1 MIAALVI
8 IVALTTPEVAVGWS
22 RSLTRVCF
30 PRRMTSSSSFS
41 SHRSSSSPSSSG
53 KDDDTSERT
62 TDDEELSNFESIEND
77 DVDGGK
83 RRQLYSYVSRLETVY
98 DNDLIPYILGGQI
111 ELAELFPSSLDTTI
125 NDDDETTQREQGR
138 QRRVTLGDWLDRQ
151 EEVGVATVCVGD
163 SCGDDSEVSSF
174 ITPIFPNDFHISYTY
189 RTLIVSKI
197 N

>member
-1 MIAALVI
+1 MIAALVII
-8 IVALTTPEVAVGWS
+8 IVALTTPEVAVGLS

-53 KDDDTSERT
+53 KDDDTSERI
-62 TDDEELSNFESIEND
+62 TDDEEYGIRF
-77 DVDGGK
+77 
-83 RRQLYSYVSRLETVY
+83 
-98 DNDLIPYILGGQI
+98 IPYILGGQI
-111 ELAELFPSSLDTTI
+111 ELAELFPSSLDTAI
-125 NDDDETTQREQGR
+125 NDDDESTQREQGR
-138 QRRVTLGDWLDRQ
+138 QRRVILGDWLDRQ
-151 EEVGVATVCVGD
+151 EEGGVAAVCVGD

-174 ITPIFPNDFHISYTY
+174 ITQIFPNDFHISYTY

>member
-1 MIAALVI
+1 MSTTLELIAALVTSI
-8 IVALTTPEVAVGWS
+8 ALTTPEVAVGWS

-53 KDDDTSERT
+53 KDDDTSERI

-77 DVDGGK
+77 DVDEGK

-125 NDDDETTQREQGR
+125 NDDDESTQREQGR
-138 QRRVTLGDWLDRQ
+138 QRRVILGDWLDRQ
-151 EEVGVATVCVGD
+151 EEVGVAAVCVGD

-174 ITPIFPNDFHISYTY
+174 IIQNLPNIIWFHTFHS
-189 RTLIVSKI
+189 
-197 N
+197 